1 MGNTVPE
8 KESIEHCSY
17 TVMFQR
23 LSGFKGTSSP
33 PDERL
38 TEYTRL
44 QKLLIES

>member
-17 TVMFQR
+17 TVMFQI
-23 LSGFKGTSSP
+23 LSGFKGTRSP
-33 PDERL
+33 PDARL